1 MGFFLGVIMN
11 PRLIFVTGGTRS
23 GKSNFAQ
30 NFARSK
36 KGRTVFIA
44 TAEALDD
51 EMGQRIASHRQA
63 RPSGWDTVEE
73 PRHLGQAVKKCA
85 GTYDILL
92 IDCLTLWIS
101 NLLTNHSLSEAEIAL
116 EVKSL
121 IQSCKTEGS
130 TVIIV
135 SNEVGMG
142 IVPVDRLTRLYR
154 DIVGRANQEIA
165 SEADEVYLVVSG
177 ISMKIKGNIQNSED
191 RGHKSE

>member
-1 MGFFLGVIMN
+1 MN
-11 PRLIFVTGGTRS
+11 SRLIFVTGGTRS

-30 NFARSK
+30 ELAHSL

-44 TAEALDD
+44 TAEALDE
-51 EMGQRIASHRQA
+51 EMGKRIAIHQRE

-73 PRHLGQAVKKCA
+73 PRLLGQAVQKCA

-101 NLLTNHSLSEAEIAL
+101 NLLTNHSLDEDEINR
-116 EVKSL
+116 EVQSL
-121 IQSCKTEGS
+121 IESCKTESS

-142 IVPVDRLTRLYR
+142 IVPVDKLTRLYR

-177 ISMKIKGNIQNSED
+177 ISMKIKGDNTHDKIQHSGD
-191 RGHKSE
+191 RSQKSD

>member
-1 MGFFLGVIMN
+1 MN
-11 PRLIFVTGGTRS
+11 HRLIFVIGGARS
-23 GKSNFAQ
+23 GKSQFAQ
-30 NFARSK
+30 DLAHSL
-36 KGRTVFIA
+36 KGRKVFIA

-51 EMGQRIASHRQA
+51 EMRQRIASHRRA

-73 PRHLGQAVKKCA
+73 PRHLGQAVQECA

-101 NLLTNHSLSEAEIAL
+101 NLLTNNPLPETEIGQ
-116 EVKSL
+116 EIKSL
-121 IQSCKTEGS
+121 INSCKTESS

-142 IVPVDRLTRLYR
+142 IVPVDSLTRLYR
-154 DIVGRANQEIA
+154 DIVGRANQDIA

-177 ISMKIKGNIQNSED
+177 IPVQIKGHSA
-191 RGHKSE
+191 

>member
-1 MGFFLGVIMN
+1 MN
-11 PRLIFVTGGTRS
+11 SRLIFVTGGTRS

-30 NFARSK
+30 ELAHSL

-44 TAEALDD
+44 TAEALDE
-51 EMGQRIASHRQA
+51 EMGKRIAIHQRE

-73 PRHLGQAVKKCA
+73 PRLLGQAVQKCA

-101 NLLTNHSLSEAEIAL
+101 NLLTNHSLDEDEINR
-116 EVKSL
+116 EVQSL
-121 IQSCKTEGS
+121 IESCKTESS

-142 IVPVDRLTRLYR
+142 IVPDNELSRVFRDVAGRL
-154 DIVGRANQEIA
+154 NQKLA
-165 SEADEVYLVVSG
+165 AQADTVVLTVAG
-177 ISMKIKGNIQNSED
+177 MPVVLKGDEL
-191 RGHKSE
+191 

>member
-1 MGFFLGVIMN
+1 MN

-30 NFARSK
+30 DLAHSQ

-51 EMGQRIASHRQA
+51 EMGQRIASHQRA

-73 PRHLGQAVKKCA
+73 PRHLGQAVQKCA
-85 GTYDILL
+85 GTHDILL

-101 NLLTNHSLSEAEIAL
+101 NLLTNDPLSEAEIAL

-121 IQSCKTEGS
+121 IHSCKTESS

-165 SEADEVYLVVSG
+165 SEADEVFLVVSG
-177 ISMKIKGNIQNSED
+177 ISMKIK
-191 RGHKSE
+191 